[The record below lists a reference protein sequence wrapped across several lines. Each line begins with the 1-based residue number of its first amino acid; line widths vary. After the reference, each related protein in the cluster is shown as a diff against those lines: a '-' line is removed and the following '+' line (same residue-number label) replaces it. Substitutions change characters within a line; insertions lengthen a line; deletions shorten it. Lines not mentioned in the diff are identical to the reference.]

1 MSFYGARRKGGSF
14 MELNNLSDFARQ
26 MYEKHVPADMRDRVD
41 VLESSKGDEQME
53 NFIQSYSIEKNP
65 EEIYLVSFFDAGIDS
80 DPDWFCVHGASCD
93 DERCDD
99 YAEFYKIWLAE
110 WHPEVMD
117 SATYFGEIGPAFRRL
132 KDALRFSRDFRIYE
146 WRFRSTKYK
155 GYFIERRPEIDDNGK
170 SRTVYVIFSLDRYR
184 FYHEFH
190 FNRLKDAKEF
200 INNKINGYEQD

>member
-1 MSFYGARRKGGSF
+1 MRIKGGNF
-14 MELNNLSDFARQ
+14 MELSDLSGFARQ
-26 MYEKHVPADMRDRVD
+26 MYEKHVPADMRDRVE
-41 VLESSKGDEQME
+41 VLESSTGDEHME
-53 NFIQSYSIEKNP
+53 NFVQSYSIDKNP

-99 YAEFYKIWLAE
+99 YVDFYKIWLAE
-110 WHPEVMD
+110 WHPEVKD
-117 SATYFGEIGPAFRRL
+117 TKYFYESGPAFRKM

-170 SRTVYVIFSLDRYR
+170 RRTVYVVFSNETYRYCNEHC
-184 FYHEFH
+184 FYCLYEA
-190 FNRLKDAKEF
+190 KDF
-200 INNKINGYEQD
+200 INNKLKRYEQD

>member
-1 MSFYGARRKGGSF
+1 

-26 MYEKHVPADMRDRVD
+26 MYEKHVPADMRDRVE
-41 VLESSKGDEQME
+41 VLESSTGDEHME

-99 YAEFYKIWLAE
+99 YAKFYKIWLAE

-117 SATYFGEIGPAFRRL
+117 STKYFGESGPAFRRL
-132 KDALRFSRDFRIYE
+132 KDALRFSRDFRLYE

-155 GYFIERRPEIDDNGK
+155 RYFIERRPEMDDNGK
-170 SRTVYVIFSLDRYR
+170 RRTVYIIFSSDRYR
-184 FYHEFH
+184 LYHEFR

-200 INNKINGYEQD
+200 INNRINSYEQD